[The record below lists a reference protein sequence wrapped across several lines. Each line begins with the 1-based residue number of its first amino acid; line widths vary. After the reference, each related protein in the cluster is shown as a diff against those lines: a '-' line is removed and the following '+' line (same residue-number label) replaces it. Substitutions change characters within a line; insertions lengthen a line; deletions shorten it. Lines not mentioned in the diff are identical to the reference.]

1 MAAYF
6 RKSAK
11 EVSESLKQ
19 AAREI
24 KNKNVNVCNAIKK
37 LKFAHAKCS
46 SIMYYKCCDLENAF
60 QEFLSSIE
68 ICHKIGLG

>member
-24 KNKNVNVCNAIKK
+24 KNKNVNARNAIKK

-46 SIMYYKCCDLENAF
+46 SIM
-60 QEFLSSIE
+60 
-68 ICHKIGLG
+68 